1 MRTELLRTSG
11 EMATDARGAPA
22 FRSRRGDVV
31 GVVLLIALPAII
43 FGVPALL
50 GHAVLPGDDLGQNF
64 PLRVL
69 AGREIRSGQLPLYDP
84 YIWSGAPLL
93 AGWNAAVAYPFT
105 WLFAILPG
113 TSAWTVNLIATWA
126 TAGLGMFAF
135 LRALRL
141 ATLASFLGAF
151 SFAFAGAMS
160 AQVTHFGLIA
170 GLSWVPLQLLSIL
183 RLSQDRPAAVRLG
196 WIAVL
201 ATATGLVILAGEPRA
216 VDDAFVIVGI
226 YAAWRV
232 ARLGRRAGLAAVSA
246 AAGLVLGVCL
256 GAVQWLP
263 GLAAISTSQRDASSM
278 ALFSSGSLPIRW
290 LTLTLV
296 PDLIGGSGSLGQ
308 PSFLTSYNLT
318 EVTSYVGILP
328 LVAAFALL
336 GRLRLRQRPPDWL
349 VWHIAAV
356 VGVVLALGSNTPL
369 GGLLYHLPLFGD
381 QRLQSRNVLVLDLAL
396 AVLLAY
402 WVDQPFAAGLAARS
416 RVAWE
421 TALGVVPPLAVIA
434 LVAAGL
440 TGGAGLLQWLGVD
453 ASTSISAIGR
463 LQPFLVPYAVL
474 GAGAV
479 ALVIFGRRLGPRPRS
494 RLLVGFVV
502 VDLLAFS
509 VLTVVEVA
517 PGGFGSSDSS
527 GSYGASSGSATAP
540 AGTAPAGTAAVRTA
554 AAQSAALRPIAALGY
569 PGRFAIY
576 DPDLL
581 DPGELPALGQPDLN
595 GFGADAM
602 PSIQGYTSI
611 VDGRYASATGTHGAT
626 GEGDATLAPQAIE
639 DGTLDQL
646 DTSVLLTLS
655 AYLITQAG
663 AGGRDAGPAGTGHR
677 DITADQRATWY
688 LGTTLEVS
696 KVAVPDADARQDA
709 AAGTRIGLTTPDGS
723 TLWSRARAITPSTL
737 AITLPRPVASTA
749 VTGQAH
755 AAPSPLGAP
764 AITTTGESVFVADGQ
779 LQNALEPS
787 HWTFAGFDGSFA
799 VFANRFAQGPLAIE
813 SLDGQSS
820 ADAWIRG
827 ASGAPDEPT
836 AATVFSRQGA
846 RVVRSVAAIPGWS
859 ARWQPRHG
867 PATTLPVQPDGVV
880 QAVDV
885 PPGLGVV
892 TWSYTPPRLLAGLG
906 LSLAAT
912 ALVFLFFLLALL
924 AVRRAPTSLGWCREV
939 HAADVGRRDGP
950 GGQGCGGQG
959 MRGRLAAMGQRD
971 AAARCRAPWRRSA
984 GVARRLRHG
993 PGHRHGGTG
1002 D

>member
-1 MRTELLRTSG
+1 MRTDSPLTSG
-11 EMATDARGAPA
+11 EMATDARDAPT

-31 GVVLLIALPAII
+31 SVVLLIALPVVI

-50 GHAVLPGDDLGQNF
+50 GHAVLPGDDMGQNF

-93 AGWNAAVAYPFT
+93 AGWNAAAAYPFT

-113 TSAWTVNLIATWA
+113 TAAWTVNLIATWA

-141 ATLASFLGAF
+141 ASLASFLGAF

-170 GLSWVPLQLLSIL
+170 GLSWVPLQLLSVL
-183 RLSQDRPAAVRLG
+183 RLSQDRPAAARLG

-232 ARLGRRAGLAAVSA
+232 ARLGRRAGPAAVA
-246 AAGLVLGVCL
+246 VVAGLVLGVCL

-308 PSFLTSYNLT
+308 TSFLTSYNLT

-402 WVDQPFAAGLAARS
+402 WVDQPFPAGLAVRS
-416 RVAWE
+416 RIALE

-440 TGGAGLLQWLGVD
+440 TEGAGLLQWLGVD
-453 ASTSISAIGR
+453 ASTSVSAIGR
-463 LQPFLVPYAVL
+463 LQPFLVPSAVL

-479 ALVIFGRRLGPRPRS
+479 ALVIFGRRLGPRLWS

-502 VDLLAFS
+502 VDLVAFS
-509 VLTVVEVA
+509 VLGVVEVA

-527 GSYGASSGSATAP
+527 GSYGASGSSAPAAAAP

-554 AAQSAALRPIAALGY
+554 GAESAALRPISALGY

-581 DPGELPALGQPDLN
+581 DPRELPALGQPDLN
-595 GFGADAM
+595 GVGANTM

-611 VDGRYASATGTHGAT
+611 VDGRYASATGSHEAT

-639 DGTLDQL
+639 DGTIDQL
-646 DTSVLLTLS
+646 DTSVLLTLP
-655 AYLITQAG
+655 AYLITEAG
-663 AGGRDAGPAGTGHR
+663 AGRPGAGPAGTGQR

-696 KVAVPDADARQDA
+696 KVAVPDANARQDA

-723 TLWSRARAITPSTL
+723 TLWSRARAITPSAL

-749 VTGQAH
+749 VIGQAH

-764 AITTTGESVFVADGQ
+764 AITTADGSVFVADGQ
-779 LQNALEPS
+779 LQDALEPS

-799 VFANRFAQGPLAIE
+799 VFGNRFARGPLRIS
-813 SLDGQSS
+813 SLGGQSS
-820 ADAWIRG
+820 AGAWIKG
-827 ASGAPDEPT
+827 VSGAPDEPT
-836 AATVFSRQGA
+836 AATVFSRHGA

-867 PATTLPVQPDGVV
+867 PATTLTVQRDGVV

-892 TWSYTPPRLLAGLG
+892 TWSYTPPRLLAGLS

-912 ALVFLFFLLALL
+912 VLVFLFFLLA
-924 AVRRAPTSLGWCREV
+924 S
-939 HAADVGRRDGP
+939 
-950 GGQGCGGQG
+950 
-959 MRGRLAAMGQRD
+959 LAA
-971 AAARCRAPWRRSA
+971 RR
-984 GVARRLRHG
+984 ARRL
-993 PGHRHGGTG
+993 
-1002 D
+1002 

>member
-1 MRTELLRTSG
+1 MRTESALSSG
-11 EMATDARGAPA
+11 EMATDTRDAPP
-22 FRSRRGDVV
+22 FRNRRGDVV
-31 GVVLLIALPAII
+31 IVVLLIALPAII

-93 AGWNAAVAYPFT
+93 AGWNAAAAYPFT

-113 TSAWTVNLIATWA
+113 TAAWTVNLIVTWA

-141 ATLASFLGAF
+141 ASLASFLGAF

-170 GLSWVPLQLLSIL
+170 GMSWVPLQLLSVL
-183 RLSQDRPAAVRLG
+183 RLSQDRSAAARLG
-196 WIAVL
+196 WTAVL
-201 ATATGLVILAGEPRA
+201 ATATSLVILAGEPRA
-216 VDDAFVIVGI
+216 VDDGFVIVGI

-232 ARLGRRAGLAAVSA
+232 ARLGRRAGPAAVSVA
-246 AAGLVLGVCL
+246 GGLVLGVCL

-263 GLAAISTSQRDASSM
+263 GLAAISTSQRDGSSM
-278 ALFSSGSLPIRW
+278 ALFSSGSLPLRW

-336 GRLRLRQRPPDWL
+336 TRLRLRQRPPDWL

-402 WVDQPFAAGLAARS
+402 WADQPFPEGLAARS

-421 TALGVVPPLAVIA
+421 TALGVVPALAMIA
-434 LVAAGL
+434 LVVAGL
-440 TGGAGLLQWLGVD
+440 TWGAGLLEWLGVG
-453 ASTSISAIGR
+453 ASTSVSAIGR

-479 ALVIFGRRLGPRPRS
+479 ALVIFGRRLGSRLWS

-502 VDLLAFS
+502 VDLVAFS
-509 VLTVVEVA
+509 VLGVVEVA
-517 PGGFGSSDSS
+517 PGGFASSDSS
-527 GSYGASSGSATAP
+527 SGSRGSG
-540 AGTAPAGTAAVRTA
+540 GTVRTVA
-554 AAQSAALRPIAALGY
+554 AESAALRPIAALGY

-595 GFGADAM
+595 GVGADAM

-611 VDGRYASATGTHGAT
+611 VDGRYASATGSHEAT
-626 GEGDATLAPQAIE
+626 GGGDATLAPQAIE

-646 DTSVLLTLS
+646 DTSVLLTLP

-663 AGGRDAGPAGTGHR
+663 AGGPDAGPAGAGQR
-677 DITADQRATWY
+677 DITAGQRATWY

-696 KVAVPDADARQDA
+696 KVEVPDAEARQDA

-723 TLWSRARAITPSTL
+723 TLWSRARAITPSIL

-749 VTGQAH
+749 VVGQAD

-764 AITTTGESVFVADGQ
+764 AITAAGSVFVADGQ

-787 HWTFAGFDGSFA
+787 HWTSAGFDGSFA
-799 VFANRFAQGPLAIE
+799 VFGNRFAQGPLRVE
-813 SLDGQSS
+813 SAGGQSS
-820 ADAWIRG
+820 AGAWVKG
-827 ASGAPDEPT
+827 TGGAPDEPT
-836 AATVFSRQGA
+836 AATVFSRHGA
-846 RVVRSVAAIPGWS
+846 RVVRSVAAIPGWT

-867 PATTLPVQPDGVV
+867 PATTLTVQPAGVV

-892 TWSYTPPRLLAGLG
+892 TWSYTPPRFLAGLG

-912 ALVFLFFLLALL
+912 VIVLLFLLL
-924 AVRRAPTSLGWCREV
+924 AWPAGRRA
-939 HAADVGRRDGP
+939 
-950 GGQGCGGQG
+950 
-959 MRGRLAAMGQRD
+959 
-971 AAARCRAPWRRSA
+971 RRS
-984 GVARRLRHG
+984 
-993 PGHRHGGTG
+993 
-1002 D
+1002 

>member
-1 MRTELLRTSG
+1 MRTESPLTSG
-11 EMATDARGAPA
+11 EMATDARDAPT
-22 FRSRRGDVV
+22 FRSRRGDFV
-31 GVVLLIALPAII
+31 GVVLLIALPAVI

-64 PLRVL
+64 PLRML

-93 AGWNAAVAYPFT
+93 AGWNAAAAYPFT

-113 TSAWTVNLIATWA
+113 TAAWTVNLIATWA

-141 ATLASFLGAF
+141 ASLASFLGAF
-151 SFAFAGAMS
+151 SFAFAGAVS

-170 GLSWVPLQLLSIL
+170 GMSWVPLQLLSVL
-183 RLSQDRPAAVRLG
+183 RLSQGRPLAARLG

-232 ARLGRRAGLAAVSA
+232 ARLGRRAGPAAVSVV
-246 AAGLVLGVCL
+246 AGLVLGVCL

-278 ALFSSGSLPIRW
+278 ALFSSGSLPLRW

-296 PDLIGGSGSLGQ
+296 PDLMGGSGSLGQ

-369 GGLLYHLPLFGD
+369 GSLLYHLPLFGD

-396 AVLLAY
+396 AILLAY
-402 WVDQPFAAGLAARS
+402 WADQPFPAGLAARS
-416 RVAWE
+416 RIACQ
-421 TALGVVPPLAVIA
+421 TALAVVPALAVIA
-434 LVAAGL
+434 LVTVGL
-440 TGGAGLLQWLGVD
+440 TEGAGLLQWLGAD
-453 ASTSISAIGR
+453 ASVSASAIGR

-474 GAGAV
+474 GAGAL
-479 ALVIFGRRLGPRPRS
+479 ALVIFGRRLGPGLRS
-494 RLLVGFVV
+494 RLLAGFVV

-509 VLTVVEVA
+509 VLSVVEVA

-527 GSYGASSGSATAP
+527 GSDGASSGSAAAP
-540 AGTAPAGTAAVRTA
+540 AGTAVRTAAAPAGTAAVRTA
-554 AAQSAALRPIAALGY
+554 PAESAALRPIAALGY

-581 DPGELPALGQPDLN
+581 DHGELPALGQPDLN
-595 GFGADAM
+595 GVGADTM

-611 VDGRYASATGTHGAT
+611 VDGRYASATGTHEAT

-639 DGTLDQL
+639 NGTLDQL
-646 DTSVLLTLS
+646 DTSVLLAPS
-655 AYLITQAG
+655 AYLITEAG
-663 AGGRDAGPAGTGHR
+663 AGGPGAGPAGTGQR
-677 DITADQRATWY
+677 TIAAGQRATWY

-696 KVAVPDADARQDA
+696 RVAVPDAEARQDA
-709 AAGTRIGLTTPDGS
+709 AAGTQIGLTTPAGS
-723 TLWSRARAITPSTL
+723 TLWSRARAATPSTL
-737 AITLPRPVASTA
+737 AITLPQPVASIA
-749 VTGQAH
+749 VMGQAH

-764 AITTTGESVFVADGQ
+764 SITAPDGSVFVADGQ
-779 LQNALEPS
+779 LQDALEPA

-799 VFANRFAQGPLAIE
+799 VFANRFAQGPLRIS
-813 SLDGQSS
+813 SLGGQSS
-820 ADAWIRG
+820 AGAWITG
-827 ASGAPDEPT
+827 VSGAPDEPT
-836 AATVFSRQGA
+836 AATVFSRHGA
-846 RVVRSVAAIPGWS
+846 RIVRSVAAIPGWS
-859 ARWQPRHG
+859 ARWQPRQG
-867 PATTLPVQPDGVV
+867 PATTPAVQRDGVV

-892 TWSYTPPRLLAGLG
+892 TWSYTPPRFMAGLG

-924 AVRRAPTSLGWCREV
+924 AVRRA
-939 HAADVGRRDGP
+939 
-950 GGQGCGGQG
+950 
-959 MRGRLAAMGQRD
+959 
-971 AAARCRAPWRRSA
+971 RRS
-984 GVARRLRHG
+984 
-993 PGHRHGGTG
+993 
-1002 D
+1002 

>member
-1 MRTELLRTSG
+1 MSG
-11 EMATDARGAPA
+11 GTAADARDAATG
-22 FRSRRGDVV
+22 RLRRADVV
-31 GVVLLIALPAII
+31 GVVLLVVLPVVV
-43 FGVPALL
+43 FGIPALL
-50 GHAVLPGDDLGQNF
+50 GHTVLPGDDLGQNF

-69 AGREIRSGQLPLYDP
+69 VGREIRGGHLPLYDP

-93 AGWNAAVAYPFT
+93 AGWNAGAAYPFT

-113 TSAWTVNLIATWA
+113 TAAWTVNLIATWA
-126 TAGLGMFAF
+126 AAGLGMFCF

-141 ATLASFLGAF
+141 GSLASFLGAF

-160 AQVTHFGLIA
+160 PQVTHFGLIA
-170 GLSWVPLQLLSIL
+170 GMSWVPLQLLSIL
-183 RLSQDRPAAVRLG
+183 RLSQGRPAASRLG

-226 YAAWRV
+226 YTAWRV
-232 ARLGRRAGLAAVSA
+232 ARLGRRAGPAAVSA
-246 AAGLVLGVCL
+246 VAGLVLGVCL

-263 GLAAISTSQRDASSM
+263 GLAAISTSQRDGSSV

-402 WVDQPFAAGLAARS
+402 WADQSFAAGLAARS
-416 RVAWE
+416 RIALE

-440 TGGAGLLQWLGVD
+440 TWGAGLLQWLGVD
-453 ASTSISAIGR
+453 ASTSVSAIGR

-479 ALVIFGRRLGPRPRS
+479 ALMIFGPRLGPRLRS

-502 VDLLAFS
+502 VDLVAFS
-509 VLTVVEVA
+509 VLGVVEVA
-517 PGGFGSSDSS
+517 PGGFASSDSS
-527 GSYGASSGSATAP
+527 DGSGVSGGSAAAPVATAP
-540 AGTAPAGTAAVRTA
+540 AGTARVRTA
-554 AAQSAALRPIAALGY
+554 AAESAALRPIAALGY

-581 DPGELPALGQPDLN
+581 DAGELPALGQPDLN
-595 GFGADAM
+595 GVGANTM

-611 VDGRYASATGTHGAT
+611 VDGNYASATGTHQAT
-626 GEGDATLAPQAIE
+626 GEGNATLAPQAIE

-646 DTSVLLTLS
+646 DTSVLLTPS
-655 AYLITQAG
+655 AYLITEAG
-663 AGGRDAGPAGTGHR
+663 AGGPGAGPPGTGQR
-677 DITADQRATWY
+677 DIAIDQRATWY
-688 LGTTLEVS
+688 LGTSLEVS
-696 KVAVPDADARQDA
+696 AVEVPDADARQDA
-709 AAGTRIGLTTPDGS
+709 AAGTQIGLMAPDGS
-723 TLWSRARAITPSTL
+723 TNWFRARAITPSTL

-749 VTGQAH
+749 VLGQAH
-755 AAPSPLGAP
+755 GAP
-764 AITTTGESVFVADGQ
+764 CSLGPPSIVAADGSAFVADGQ
-779 LQNALEPS
+779 LQNALVPS
-787 HWTFAGFDGSFA
+787 HWEFAGFDGSFA
-799 VFANRFAQGPLAIE
+799 IFGNRFAQGQLRIE
-813 SLDGQSS
+813 SLQGRSS
-820 ADAWIRG
+820 AHAWIREV
-827 ASGAPDEPT
+827 SGAPAEPT
-836 AATVFSRQGA
+836 AATVFSPHGT

-859 ARWQPRHG
+859 ATWQPRHG
-867 PATTLPVQPDGVV
+867 AATTLTVQRDGTV

-885 PPGLGVV
+885 PPGRGVL
-892 TWSYTPPRLLAGLG
+892 TWSYTPPRLPVGMA

-912 ALVFLFFLLALL
+912 ALVFLFFL
-924 AVRRAPTSLGWCREV
+924 
-939 HAADVGRRDGP
+939 
-950 GGQGCGGQG
+950 
-959 MRGRLAAMGQRD
+959 
-971 AAARCRAPWRRSA
+971 AAALANLHQHRERGSSA
-984 GVARRLRHG
+984 YV
-993 PGHRHGGTG
+993 
-1002 D
+1002 